1 MFNAGRRIFVEEGFS
16 SLFKGAVPLMA
27 RGMSMNLGM
36 FAFYET
42 SKEIL
47 TEAMPEN

>member
-1 MFNAGRRIFVEEGFS
+1 
-16 SLFKGAVPLMA
+16 MA
-27 RGMSMNLGM
+27 RGMAMNLGM

-42 SKEIL
+42 SKEVL

>member
-1 MFNAGRRIFVEEGFS
+1 VFNDGIRIFVEEGFS
-16 SLFKGAVPLMA
+16 SLFKGVVPTMA
-27 RGMSMNLGM
+27 RGISMNLGM

-47 TEAMPEN
+47 TEPMPEN